1 MASRVRLPSRPRGR
15 PTARRCTS
23 LLVAFTLFILLPIG
37 WMLTAAL
44 KPDTA
49 TIFTFP
55 PEFFPTEHWEW
66 GNFVASLTA
75 EGGALPAVRRQHDV
89 PRR

>member
-1 MASRVRLPSRPRGR
+1 MAGRVRVPSPRRAAHGG
-15 PTARRCTS
+15 S
-23 LLVAFTLFILLPIG
+23 VYVLLVAFTLFILLPIG

-66 GNFVASLTA
+66 GNFIA
-75 EGGALPAVRRQHDV
+75 
-89 PRR
+89 